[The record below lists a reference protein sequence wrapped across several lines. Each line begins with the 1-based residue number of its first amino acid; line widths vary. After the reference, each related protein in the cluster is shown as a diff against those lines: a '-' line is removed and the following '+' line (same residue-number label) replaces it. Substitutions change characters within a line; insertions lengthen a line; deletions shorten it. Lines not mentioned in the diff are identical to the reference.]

1 MCVFKVHIKLFI
13 FRKNFLKIE
22 KIVIIFSI
30 LKKKISKIKINA
42 YPKGTY

>member
-30 LKKKISKIKINA
+30 LKKKNFKNKN
-42 YPKGTY
+42 